1 MGLARECGVIKER
14 GGSFGLGLFEVSSE
28 ALEEVGAFTIE
39 VFQLGFFAGDFSIE
53 ASQDVGFVDENVVS
67 AGGDFDFGGLGVDC
81 GEFELTG
88 IVVCDVTNGDS
99 GELVEAIESD
109 DYTVVGGVTVAV
121 AFDKDFDFVA
131 HTVLCDLF
139 SRAEVDLE
147 FGAVDFNDAGVGH
160 SGVWF
165 VVEVGLIV
173 DEEVFVR
180 FGSDNPGP
188 ADDFSFFEEIL
199 CVLAGVFDLV
209 EICLSDREWF
219 VHGTK
224 CHCVLSLCCLGANWL
239 LEIW

>member
-1 MGLARECGVIKER
+1 LGLARECGVIKER

-131 HTVLCDLF
+131 HTILCDLF

-165 VVEVGLIV
+165 VVLVFGLTLC
-173 DEEVFVR
+173 EEVLVWFW
-180 FGSDNPGP
+180 GDNPRP
-188 ADDFSFFEEIL
+188 AFEVVFFEEL
-199 CVLAGVFDLV
+199 TRVARGDFDFFKLGLGERDEARFALV
-209 EICLSDREWF
+209 HCGSSVVGLLRFREAFLW
-219 VHGTK
+219 
-224 CHCVLSLCCLGANWL
+224 
-239 LEIW
+239 